1 MRGCSRGQLRS
12 GPPST
17 DDSAAQPSTENEQAA
32 SETGPETATN
42 HEPGQSLSNELP
54 PELDG
59 KSDHVTRV
67 ENPCRSRVWL
77 MKLPEWDPFTGGALD
92 REKVRE
98 TLKRYHDEMREGNFS
113 GASSSAALQDGPE
126 ALRLWMAEIE
136 ADCRW
141 IAGARAAHQAAVPA
155 KSRKRQDGGN
165 EEPAPA
171 AAGASND
178 SGAEPAA
185 GPQPAAPGTG
195 PQPALAGAPPAGP
208 PALPAAA
215 PPPAAPAPEYDGA
228 MVPVAA
234 LAPIAL
240 AIAVSRQQ
248 NPRSGRSILALNL
261 QNSSSGAFSPL
272 EPFKN
277 SSSGA
282 FGPLEPLK
290 NSSSGAFRRPL
301 EPLQN
306 RVPQFWSWGLGA
318 GGWGLGE
325 AWLVLRCWP
334 VVSHARPLKGS
345 ADLVVVVE

>member
-59 KSDHVTRV
+59 KSDYRKRKKTEKRQDHVTRV

-77 MKLPEWDPFTGGALD
+77 MKLPEWDPFTGGTLD

-155 KSRKRQDGGN
+155 KSRKRQGGGN

-185 GPQPAAPGTG
+185 GPQ
-195 PQPALAGAPPAGP
+195 
-208 PALPAAA
+208 
-215 PPPAAPAPEYDGA
+215 
-228 MVPVAA
+228 
-234 LAPIAL
+234 
-240 AIAVSRQQ
+240 
-248 NPRSGRSILALNL
+248 
-261 QNSSSGAFSPL
+261 
-272 EPFKN
+272 
-277 SSSGA
+277 
-282 FGPLEPLK
+282 
-290 NSSSGAFRRPL
+290 RR
-301 EPLQN
+301 
-306 RVPQFWSWGLGA
+306 FM
-318 GGWGLGE
+318 
-325 AWLVLRCWP
+325 
-334 VVSHARPLKGS
+334 
-345 ADLVVVVE
+345 